1 MKDKQ
6 QITNELFN
14 AQYELNSAKLRYIGL
29 GQREMLSS
37 EGIKVREKIIRLQE
51 RIEILTWV
59 LGFEDEEETK

>member
-14 AQYELNSAKLRYIGL
+14 AQYELNSAKHRYTGL

-59 LGFEDEEETK
+59 LGFEE